1 MQTKT
6 ELIYKDVLA
15 VFILGIVIYYWANE
29 SKNFW
34 KLMFLY
40 FVVKQIL
47 AHMKYY
53 KLNNRLY

>member
-34 KLMFLY
+34 KFMFLY